1 MAGRIPQNF
10 IDDLL
15 DRTDIVDVVG
25 DHVQLRKAGKDF
37 QGLCPFH
44 NEKTPSFTVSQVKQ
58 FYHCFGCGANGSA
71 VGFLMEYN
79 HLNFVDSVH
88 ELAKR
93 AGMEVPVD
101 TASAPRQNNDP
112 VYKIT
117 QDASVFF
124 KAQLRQHPQKQR
136 AITYLKNRGL
146 DGKTAAAFGIGFAP
160 PGWDNL
166 ITALSPSTETLAL
179 MVKAGLI
186 VEKEAGGHYDR
197 FRDRITFPIHDLR
210 GRVIGFGGRVINPD
224 DQPKYLNSPETPIF
238 QKGRE
243 LYGLFEARQRNKNL
257 ENIIVVEGY
266 MDVVA
271 LGQFGITN
279 ATATLGTATTPD
291 HLQRLFKST
300 SEIVFCFDGDN
311 AGRRAAWKALQI
323 ALPFLLDGRSVRFLF
338 MPDGEDPDSLIRDR
352 GAAYFQAAENTTPLS
367 DHLIDTLSRNIDL
380 SGPEGRAQLVS
391 KLSPMI
397 NQLPNGA
404 FKLLLKQRAQDLT
417 GVDLN
422 QLSPPPSSQP
432 NGPTP
437 PVAPPRSRP
446 TLQNRQRTRSVAA
459 KTIHLLLTH
468 PELLS
473 SHALPEELVMLDHP
487 DIPLLLDVAQ
497 QISQTPQISTGQL
510 LESWRERDTYPQI
523 QMLVPGI
530 RGMNEVMIQ
539 SEYAGLVESLRGKL
553 VKQQR
558 KAIVQTADGK
568 ISDQFR
574 DLYKR

>member
-300 SEIVFCFDGDN
+300 SEIVFCFDGDI

-422 QLSPPPSSQP
+422 QLSPPPPSQP

-473 SHALPEELVMLDHP
+473 SHPLPEELVMLDHP

>member
-422 QLSPPPSSQP
+422 QLSPPPPSQP

-473 SHALPEELVMLDHP
+473 SHPLPEELVMLDHP